1 MNTSLKSFVDT
12 NIFLNTLF
20 ETDKKR
26 QKACIALFKKAEKG
40 EISLWTTEWVVA
52 ELIWFYHKYNITWD
66 RTSDVIKNVLTTKG
80 LEVRN
85 SKRILS
91 IVDRC
96 NTHNEFIDGINVV
109 LADIEGIEIGY
120 SYDKGIAKWGKLK
133 RLEP

>member
-1 MNTSLKSFVDT
+1 MNTSPKSFVDT

-26 QKACIALFKKAEKG
+26 QKACISLFKKAEKG
-40 EISLWTTEWVVA
+40 DIHLWTTEWVFA
-52 ELIWFYHKYNITWD
+52 ELIWFYHKHKIAWEFTKG
-66 RTSDVIKNVLTTKG
+66 VIKNMLTTKG
-80 LEVRN
+80 LEIRS

-96 NTHNEFIDGINVV
+96 NTHNEFIDGINVM
-109 LADIEGIEIGY
+109 LADAEGIEIGY
-120 SYDKGIAKWGKLK
+120 SYDKGITKWGKLK